1 MLLLRRQDEG
11 HRCCHSHLLA
21 GPSRLT
27 AGAPAASAA
36 APIEAADRVVE
47 HSVDHVVKMFRQ
59 LLFRAPINEPRR
71 PRALGA
77 RAPSERPLS
86 A

>member
-36 APIEAADRVVE
+36 APIEAADRVVG
-47 HSVDHVVKMFRQ
+47 HSVDHVVKMF
-59 LLFRAPINEPRR
+59 
-71 PRALGA
+71 
-77 RAPSERPLS
+77 
-86 A
+86 